1 MALLASCKTN
11 KNLYFETW
19 MICKEGSSDLLK
31 IGFESLKKKK
41 KKYIIWIN
49 LHASNKLHF
58 ITAVK
63 TAIIRFSKVKS
74 NKKKA
79 T

>member
-1 MALLASCKTN
+1 MT
-11 KNLYFETW
+11 
-19 MICKEGSSDLLK
+19 CKEGSLDLLK
-31 IGFESLKKKK
+31 IGFESLKKK
-41 KKYIIWIN
+41 ITWIN